1 LLITLEFTLYTC
13 LDVLFKVVQ
22 IFDLVSTFSWLLQ
35 FGDLFNSWL
44 LQFGDLFNWLCIS
57 VAFLGT
63 ETKIMGH
70 ASIM

>member
-1 LLITLEFTLYTC
+1 MC
-13 LDVLFKVVQ
+13 LFKLVQ

-35 FGDLFNSWL
+35 FGDLL
-44 LQFGDLFNWLCIS
+44 DCLCIS

-70 ASIM
+70 ASIHYSVFLSVLVDLVTWKDYKF